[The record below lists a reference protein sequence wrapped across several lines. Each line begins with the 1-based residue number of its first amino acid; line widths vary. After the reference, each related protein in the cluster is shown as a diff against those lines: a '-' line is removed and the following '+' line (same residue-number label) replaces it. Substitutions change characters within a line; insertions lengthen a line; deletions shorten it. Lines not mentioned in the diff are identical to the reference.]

1 VYKYLQSPTFFSAHI
16 SVQGTDNMA
25 PEKKSSDINID
36 NIPHTGKLDGVYQE
50 LPPTEDAPSVQ
61 EFQGLD
67 TSELQQVAPAPE
79 TSGTLTLGDS
89 ERPAFQDK
97 LTAQREYHEQKS
109 ATTTESHTGRNITVG
124 LAALALAGGAIAGVT
139 ALNNHSP
146 EAAPSAS
153 ATNNEGVVGELPT
166 ATATASAERT
176 LPAKTEATSATNTGL
191 EGYTKSI
198 TVTLPERVGAGV
210 SDAEIAEVANKLK
223 IEPVYTT
230 DPNLLTTEKGVLEAF
245 DLMQPQ
251 LQNFLNAAHANRHNG
266 PEENAVVHAYRSKLE
281 GLNIDKQAAPLAL
294 NELAKEFTDP
304 SIMENAFIY
313 LPKSESH
320 GDFNYTTIDDFK
332 VITGYDGQKVA
343 TGTLSTAPLIVDKLP
358 EANKIVTI
366 KEAKQT
372 HQVNIPVQ
380 FRLVPAAN
388 GKFEIRIV

>member
-1 VYKYLQSPTFFSAHI
+1 
-16 SVQGTDNMA
+16 MA

-50 LPPTEDAPSVQ
+50 LPLTEDAPSVQ

-79 TSGTLTLGDS
+79 TSGTLMLGDS

-109 ATTTESHTGRNITVG
+109 SSTSESHTGRNITVG
-124 LAALALAGGAIAGVT
+124 LATLALAGGAIAGVT
-139 ALNNHSP
+139 ALNNHSS

-176 LPAKTEATSATNTGL
+176 LPTKTEATSATNTGL

-230 DPNLLTTEKGVLEAF
+230 DPNLLTTKEGALKAY

-251 LQNFLNAAHANRHNG
+251 LQNFLNAAHANRAKG
-266 PEENAVVHAYRSKLE
+266 PEENAVIHAYRSKLE

-294 NELAKEFTDP
+294 NELAKSVTDP
-304 SIMENAFIY
+304 SIIENAYIY
-313 LPKSESH
+313 LPKSKSH
-320 GDFNYTTIDDFK
+320 GDFDYTAIDNFK
-332 VITGYDGQKVA
+332 TITGYDGQIVA
-343 TGTLSTAPLIVDKLP
+343 TGTLNATPLIVDKLP
-358 EANKIVTI
+358 EPNKIVTI
-366 KEAKQT
+366 EESKQT
-372 HQVNIPVQ
+372 NHIEIPVQ
-380 FRLVPAAN
+380 FRLVPADN
-388 GKFEIRIV
+388 GKFEIKIV

>member
-1 VYKYLQSPTFFSAHI
+1 
-16 SVQGTDNMA
+16 MA

-50 LPPTEDAPSVQ
+50 LPLTEDAPSVQ

-89 ERPAFQDK
+89 ERSAFQDK

-124 LAALALAGGAIAGVT
+124 LATLALAGGAIAGVT
-139 ALNNHSP
+139 ALNNHSS

-191 EGYTKSI
+191 EGYTNSI
-198 TVTLPERVGAGV
+198 TITLPERTGAGV
-210 SDAEIAEVANKLK
+210 TDAEVAEVVKELK
-223 IEPVYTT
+223 IEPVYTSN
-230 DPNLLTTEKGVLEAF
+230 PNLLTTKEGVMEAY

-251 LQNFLNAAHANRHNG
+251 LQNFLNAAHVNRAKG

-281 GLNIDKQAAPLAL
+281 GLNIDKQAQPLAL
-294 NELAKEFTDP
+294 NELAKMAADP
-304 SIMENAFIY
+304 TIAEKSFIY
-313 LPKSESH
+313 LPKSEAH
-320 GDFNYTTIDDFK
+320 GDFMFADIENFA

-343 TGTLSTAPLIVDKLP
+343 TGTLNLGPLVIDKVPAPNTVVP
-358 EANKIVTI
+358 I
-366 KEAKQT
+366 KESKRGLIAT
-372 HQVNIPVQ
+372 VPVQ
-380 FRLVPAAN
+380 FRLVPADN
-388 GKFEIRIV
+388 GKFEIKIV